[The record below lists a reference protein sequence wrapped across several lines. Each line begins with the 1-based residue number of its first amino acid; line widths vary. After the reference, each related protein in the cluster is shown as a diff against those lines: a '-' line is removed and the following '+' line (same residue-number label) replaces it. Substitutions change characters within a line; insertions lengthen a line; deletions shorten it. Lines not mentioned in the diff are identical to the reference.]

1 MSIVVR
7 QDGQSE
13 MENRGGAA
21 GKRKRAHHDLAEG
34 AFAEDLVDLIRLLL
48 LKRRR
53 LGEQRLCD
61 RERHSGA
68 REEGGWIGGSSART
82 KRGEVSEDGRTPA
95 DRGREGGV
103 ESGSVESRGLC
114 TVQAALGPASGA
126 ARLFDRVASCVANV
140 GGGGRG
146 LVSGG
151 ARTMAGRG
159 RAQSAGGEDPGLPA
173 DMTDKWSLH
182 AQSWLLDT
190 ARNVGN
196 GLAGPQSCSAA
207 RRRSLCSP

>member
-1 MSIVVR
+1 M
-7 QDGQSE
+7 G
-13 MENRGGAA
+13 
-21 GKRKRAHHDLAEG
+21 
-34 AFAEDLVDLIRLLL
+34 
-48 LKRRR
+48 
-53 LGEQRLCD
+53 
-61 RERHSGA
+61 
-68 REEGGWIGGSSART
+68 
-82 KRGEVSEDGRTPA
+82 EDGRTPA
-95 DRGREGGV
+95 DRGREEGV

-146 LVSGG
+146 AVGGG
-151 ARTMAGRG
+151 ARTMARGG
-159 RAQSAGGEDPGLPA
+159 RAQSAGGEDPGLLA

-196 GLAGPQSCSAA
+196 GLAGLLLLGCPAALSLLAIAIHACVEAKMRPKTYVGAGLLRPAVVQLSDSASRPGPGRA
-207 RRRSLCSP
+207 LIERTVHAVAADPETPSPIHVPG